1 MSPYQFVYLKQ
12 KAKESFV
19 SSLIVTFGLLTIMGT
34 GCGSGNGNG
43 NGSGND
49 PGTLQFII
57 TSYDATEGT
66 DGIVNIIVNRSGGND
81 GFVSVDYATADGN
94 AVAGSDYTAANGT
107 LTWPDGLSGN
117 LTISV
122 AITDENTVELSESF
136 TLTLSNVS
144 RATLGLDSSAT
155 LNIIDND

>member
-1 MSPYQFVYLKQ
+1 MNPYQFVYLKQ
-12 KAKESFV
+12 RTKKSFV
-19 SSLIVTFGLLTIMGT
+19 LSLIVTFGLLTIIGT
-34 GCGSGNGNG
+34 GCGSGNG

-49 PGTLQFII
+49 PGTLQLIS
-57 TSYDATEGT
+57 TSYDVTEGT

-81 GFVSVDYATADGN
+81 GFVSVDYATTDGN

-122 AITDENTVELSESF
+122 AITDDNTVEFSESF

-155 LNIIDND
+155 VNIIDDD